1 MKSRYLLYLDILGF
15 SDLVERD
22 PDKVGPLYHAISKM
36 RAHEHGDFQTI
47 VFSDTVLVYNKASP
61 RTANDHTY
69 VVMFLCEFAQHLM
82 FSLRGSGIY
91 FRGLLTYGEF
101 EHYRLGKAE
110 CFFGKGLINAYKR
123 EKVIKSIGLYID
135 RHCEARNVVFDTAD
149 FDGDVKCVFLTQNI
163 GRLAEVSA
171 GGFPI
176 DPILLEQM
184 DTY

>member
-69 VVMFLCEFAQHLM
+69 VVMFLCEFDVQSQRFGHL
-82 FSLRGSGIY
+82 
-91 FRGLLTYGEF
+91 
-101 EHYRLGKAE
+101 
-110 CFFGKGLINAYKR
+110 
-123 EKVIKSIGLYID
+123 
-135 RHCEARNVVFDTAD
+135 
-149 FDGDVKCVFLTQNI
+149 
-163 GRLAEVSA
+163 
-171 GGFPI
+171 FPWPLDLWRI
-176 DPILLEQM
+176 
-184 DTY
+184 